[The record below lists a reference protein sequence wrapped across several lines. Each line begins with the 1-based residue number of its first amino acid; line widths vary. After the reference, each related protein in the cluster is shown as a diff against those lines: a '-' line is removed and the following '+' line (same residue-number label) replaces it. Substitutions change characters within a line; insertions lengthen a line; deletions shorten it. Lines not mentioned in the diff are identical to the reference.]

1 MTGYGMSETCP
12 VISVSNLKPY
22 MKNFDNEQKSDIAI
36 KTGMPIALV
45 DVRIADGDGN
55 FQPNDGKTTGEI
67 VVRAPWFTKGYHKD
81 PEKTEDLWRGG
92 WLHTG
97 DVGYMDQ
104 DGYIQITDRL
114 KDVIKTGGE
123 WVSSLDLENAVSM
136 HNAIQEAAAIGVP
149 DSKWGER
156 PMLLVVLKPEFRNDG
171 ITSEVLKSHMKSC
184 AEQGAIPRYAIPDQ
198 YIIADDIPKT
208 SVGKVDKKRLRALY
222 TGAI

>member
-1 MTGYGMSETCP
+1 
-12 VISVSNLKPY
+12 
-22 MKNFDNEQKSDIAI
+22 
-36 KTGMPIALV
+36 
-45 DVRIADGDGN
+45 
-55 FQPNDGKTTGEI
+55 
-67 VVRAPWFTKGYHKD
+67 
-81 PEKTEDLWRGG
+81 
-92 WLHTG
+92 
-97 DVGYMDQ
+97 
-104 DGYIQITDRL
+104 
-114 KDVIKTGGE
+114 
-123 WVSSLDLENAVSM
+123 LENAVST